1 MIVILGG
8 GPAGRFAAMHLAGAG
23 KDVTLIEKGG
33 IGGQCLH
40 SGCMPVCALGDVAR
54 LLKQSRNL
62 ADLGVVAPPSEIDF
76 PRLLAEMAK
85 IQEKIAGILDAE
97 TRKAGVTILY
107 GKEARLSGKTVMVGN
122 EVLTPDAVIAATGSR
137 PRIPEVPGADRPGIF
152 SPKTIPKMG
161 ELPEN
166 LVIVGGG
173 IMAAEYA
180 HIFHAF
186 GCHIDLVARSCF
198 LKDLDPH
205 VRILARKELSGVVI
219 HENAD
224 LLGFTG
230 GNRVSA
236 VAIRD
241 ETGDAAI
248 PADAVLLAAGLV
260 PNSGMLDGVAKRRN
274 GEVIVDDHMRTNVPG
289 VYAAGDVT
297 GPPNLTPVA
306 RHEGIVAAENIL
318 GKDAAADYRAIPQSM
333 HLFNECAFVTP
344 PEEGAAPVLIPS
356 PAGPGSFWQ
365 VPTSGTGIAK
375 LFVDPGTG
383 KIEGFYS
390 AAPGAG
396 LVGTYLSFLMRQ
408 GVTVQEMGDIPEVH
422 PSTDGLYWLIRYCA
436 DRMKERE

>member
-1 MIVILGG
+1 MIVVLGG

-23 KDVTLIEKGG
+23 KDVTLVEKGG

-54 LLKQSRNL
+54 LLKQTQNL
-62 ADLGVVAPPSEIDF
+62 ADLGVTAPPPEIDF

-107 GKEARLSGKTVMVGN
+107 GKEAGLSGKTVTVGN
-122 EVLTPDAVIAATGSR
+122 EVLEPEAVIAATGSH
-137 PRIPEVPGADRPGIF
+137 PRVPEVPGVTRAGIF
-152 SPKTIPKMG
+152 SPKTIPMMG
-161 ELPEN
+161 NLPDN

-173 IMAAEYA
+173 VMAAEYA
-180 HIFHAF
+180 HIFQAF
-186 GCHIDLVARSCF
+186 GCHVDLVARSGF
-198 LKDLDPH
+198 LKELDPN
-205 VRILARKELSGVVI
+205 VRTLARKELAGVAI

-224 LLGFTG
+224 LLEFTG
-230 GNRVSA
+230 ATRVSG
-236 VAIRD
+236 VSIRD
-241 ETGDAAI
+241 ESGERTL
-248 PADAVLLAAGLV
+248 PADTVLLAAGLV
-260 PNSGMLDGVAKRRN
+260 PNSGMLEGVAKRRN

-318 GKDAAADYRAIPQSM
+318 GRDVAADYRAVPQSM
-333 HLFNECAFVTP
+333 SLFNECAYVQP
-344 PEEGAAPVLIPS
+344 PEGAACVVIPS

-365 VPTSGTGIAK
+365 VPTGNTGFAK
-375 LFVDPGTG
+375 LCVDPKTG

-396 LVGTYLSFLMRQ
+396 LVATYLSFLMRQ
-408 GVTVQEMGDIPEVH
+408 GVTVKEMGDMPEVH

-436 DRMKERE
+436 DRMKKG